1 MKKSVIGICMAL
13 SIMASFAQEQ
23 QAPDGGNTTPP
34 PKSQAEKAS
43 WPVWLALNS
52 QKDIDVIGL
61 RLTIPYGSCESVTG
75 FDIGFFGRAR
85 TPGEIVSRSPSYPIG
100 RYFEGF
106 QLNILRNDVSDIMAG
121 VQVGIY
127 NSSGR
132 ADLMGVQVGLWNEAH
147 SIRGVQVGL
156 INVADSVTG
165 IQVGIINRS
174 EALYGFQGGIVNVI
188 RESEMPFCPILN
200 IGFDTFTEP

>member
-85 TPGEIVSRSPSYPIG
+85 
-100 RYFEGF
+100 YFEGL

>member
-1 MKKSVIGICMAL
+1 MKKVIIGFCIAL
-13 SIMASFAQEQ
+13 ATAAAFAQEQ
-23 QAPDGGNTTPP
+23 AADGAVQQ
-34 PKSQAEKAS
+34 PKPAVEKAA
-43 WPVWLALNS
+43 WPVWVTFNS
-52 QKDIDVIGL
+52 TRDIDVIGL
-61 RLTIPYGSCESVTG
+61 RMTLPYGSCESITG
-75 FDIGFFGRAR
+75 FDVGFFGRC
-85 TPGEIVSRSPSYPIG
+85 
-100 RYFEGF
+100 RYFEGA

-147 SIRGVQVGL
+147 SIRGFQIGL

>member
-1 MKKSVIGICMAL
+1 MKKVILGICMAL
-13 SIMASFAQEQ
+13 SITATFAQEQ
-23 QAPDGGNTTPP
+23 QAPDGGNSTPP
-34 PKSQAEKAS
+34 PSSQAEKAS
-43 WPVWLALNS
+43 WPVWIALNS

-75 FDIGFFGRAR
+75 FDIGFFGRC
-85 TPGEIVSRSPSYPIG
+85 

-132 ADLMGVQVGLWNEAH
+132 ADLMGLQVGLWNEAH
-147 SIRGVQVGL
+147 SIRGVQIGL

-165 IQVGIINRS
+165 IQFGIINRS